1 MYVNIKN
8 ILLDTKTPKI
18 LAVFLVLLLLLEWG
32 LGIYEARQLDD
43 KVESLA
49 PPVVKKI
56 EPIKQV
62 KQHDAVGVNFFGE
75 YVPHAVGDTG
85 VERSKLNASII
96 GILYSSDEQASQ
108 VLMII
113 PGHADT
119 VFSVGDTIPG
129 GAVIKRITPE
139 GILLM
144 RSGIIESLSLP
155 QQELR
160 FAPPPQPMNM
170 R

>member
-1 MYVNIKN
+1 MHVNIKN
-8 ILLDTKTPKI
+8 IVLNTKTPKI
-18 LAVFLVLLLLLEWG
+18 LAGVLAFVLLLEWG
-32 LGIYEARQLDD
+32 LGVREARQL
-43 KVESLA
+43 EQTTEPIT
-49 PPVVKKI
+49 PPVVKKS
-56 EPIKQV
+56 EPVKHV

-96 GILYSSDEQASQ
+96 GILYSSDEKASQ
-108 VLMII
+108 VLMIVQ
-113 PGHADT
+113 GHADT
-119 VFSVGDTIPG
+119 VFRVGDTIPG

-144 RSGIIESLSLP
+144 RGGAMESLSLP
-155 QQELR
+155 KQELR